1 MRFNAQAH
9 GQNSDFNKK
18 TNVQIK
24 KKYEKN
30 KLKTRLYYARRE
42 YEYVLIIVA
51 RLCE

>member
-24 KKYEKN
+24 KKNMK
-30 KLKTRLYYARRE
+30 KTS
-42 YEYVLIIVA
+42 
-51 RLCE
+51 

>member
-24 KKYEKN
+24 KNIWKKKQVKN
-30 KLKTRLYYARRE
+30 ATL
-42 YEYVLIIVA
+42 
-51 RLCE
+51 